1 MGLHGSGRGPSHT
14 YSVALRTTKL
24 VESSFLHRL
33 VHPYPSTSRRYL
45 YLSAGAGSAAY
56 HRGVIPGTG
65 SCMDTSR
72 SARITDTV
80 RSTRTPTVRVRPAHS
95 RETRFLVDETRPDD
109 RVDWFDTTVVVF
121 RAVWE
126 RILPVR
132 MTHDE
137 TRALAAL

>member
-14 YSVALRTTKL
+14 YSVALSTTML
-24 VESSFLHRL
+24 AESV
-33 VHPYPSTSRRYL
+33 VHPFPSTSRRYV
-45 YLSAGAGSAAY
+45 YLSVGAGSAAY
-56 HRGVIPGTG
+56 RRGALPSTG

-72 SARITDTV
+72 SARITHTV

-95 RETRFLVDETRPDD
+95 RERRFLVDETRPDD

-121 RAVWE
+121 RAVCE

-132 MTHDE
+132 TTYD
-137 TRALAAL
+137 